1 MILWPAEPGLKI
13 SEPGSGTSV
22 ALAVRASRRCVG
34 PRRNRAQVQ
43 RRTFTPPT
51 QTQRQTA
58 TGLRTTTAP
67 RGPAQPARTTP
78 LAQTAALAAVVSN
91 VMVEP
96 TAKRA
101 EAMIS
106 KERMLFSRT
115 FLVDV
120 QVSTFRSWNVLRM
133 DLGRSNA

>member
-1 MILWPAEPGLKI
+1 MAFLTKKHL
-13 SEPGSGTSV
+13 S
-22 ALAVRASRRCVG
+22 
-34 PRRNRAQVQ
+34 
-43 RRTFTPPT
+43 RRTFLNGMGVTMALPF
-51 QTQRQTA
+51 
-58 TGLRTTTAP
+58 LESMV
-67 RGPAQPARTTP
+67 PAGTP

-115 FLVDV
+115 CFD
-120 QVSTFRSWNVLRM
+120 
-133 DLGRSNA
+133 